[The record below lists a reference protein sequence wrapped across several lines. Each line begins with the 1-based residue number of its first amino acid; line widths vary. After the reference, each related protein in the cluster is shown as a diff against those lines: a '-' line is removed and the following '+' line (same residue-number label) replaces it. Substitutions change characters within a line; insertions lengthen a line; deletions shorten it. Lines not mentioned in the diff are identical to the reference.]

1 MSFLAKTEKLCAC
14 NPFVRLYV
22 VEKSLRCI
30 ERFRIKQLRDRTSIT
45 KAVFETLSRQ
55 LDAVKILDVKLN
67 EDIGPEGED
76 VLRIEVIYEGDPG
89 KIDPRIVSGM
99 IRVLRPILNDA
110 HESGFPLISLISKA
124 DLPRERRAS

>member
-1 MSFLAKTEKLCAC
+1 M
-14 NPFVRLYV
+14 
-22 VEKSLRCI
+22 
-30 ERFRIKQLRDRTSIT
+30 RDRTSIT